1 MLAGLFSSIALI
13 PKILLYLEARVFLMS
28 NFLFTAVTTTSPV
41 SLSIHLATA

>member
-13 PKILLYLEARVFLMS
+13 PKILLCLEARVFLMS
-28 NFLFTAVTTTSPV
+28 NFLSTAVTTTSPV